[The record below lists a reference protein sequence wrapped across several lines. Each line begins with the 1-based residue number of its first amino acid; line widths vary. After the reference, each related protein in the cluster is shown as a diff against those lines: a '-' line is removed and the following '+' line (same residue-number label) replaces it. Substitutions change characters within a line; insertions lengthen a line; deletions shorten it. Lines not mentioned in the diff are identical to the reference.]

1 VATDK
6 HLQHKAFQLFFD
18 QAAAGR
24 VVLQVIDKSDLDG
37 AMFLAD
43 FSGDALLPD
52 ANANAQTASC

>member
-6 HLQHKAFQLFFD
+6 HLQDKALQLFFD

-37 AMFLAD
+37 ATFLAD
-43 FSGDALLPD
+43 FSGDAVLPD
-52 ANANAQTASC
+52 ANAHAQTAS

>member
-6 HLQHKAFQLFFD
+6 HLQDKALQLFFD

-37 AMFLAD
+37 AIFLAD
-43 FSGDALLPD
+43 FSGDAVLSD
-52 ANANAQTASC
+52 ANANVQTAS